1 MDPQEMNRRWETARE
16 HLKAASVCNDQGLY
30 RSSVT
35 RSYYGAYQAMWVALG
50 DPTTGQWRHGGAI
63 DAFCYG
69 QWATPVIIPTAL
81 APLRKRLLNLY
92 ELRLAG
98 DYRAIVVTAQESIN
112 GINTAFEVLQLVA
125 QQKGLTM

>member
-1 MDPQEMNRRWETARE
+1 MDPQEMNRRWKTARE

-35 RSYYGAYQAMWVALG
+35 RSYYSAYQAMWVALG
-50 DPTTGQWRHGGAI
+50 DPTTGEWRHGGAI
-63 DAFCYG
+63 DTFCYG

-81 APLRKRLLNLY
+81 AQLRKRLLNLY

-98 DYRAIVVTAQESIN
+98 DYRAVIVTAQESIN
-112 GINTAFEVLQLVA
+112 GINTASEVLQLVA